1 VSGWKRTNTSR
12 ENDANRNS
20 RTCIAACSARRDDC
34 RCDILAGTHDQWAT
48 VTARISRP
56 DRNRGMTPSCS
67 SGVFS
72 GTTFAHRQ
80 RRARVGADA
89 RRGDAADGD
98 RLQRSSLPRARAT
111 TPGAGGGQEKWPLE
125 RRRYCAGPIVFENA
139 GLNFL
144 LSEKLR
150 REIFRAVMA
159 IAEDERIRG
168 TRFPA
173 LATSWPLPPCLLANN
188 ELGPG

>member
-1 VSGWKRTNTSR
+1 
-12 ENDANRNS
+12 
-20 RTCIAACSARRDDC
+20 
-34 RCDILAGTHDQWAT
+34 
-48 VTARISRP
+48 
-56 DRNRGMTPSCS
+56 MTPSCS

-98 RLQRSSLPRARAT
+98 RLQEFLAAGARDHPRCWR
-111 TPGAGGGQEKWPLE
+111 GQEKWPLE
-125 RRRYCAGPIVFENA
+125 RRCYCAGPIVFENA

-150 REIFRAVMA
+150 REIL
-159 IAEDERIRG
+159 
-168 TRFPA
+168 PA
-173 LATSWPLPPCLLANN
+173 RRHGDCRR
-188 ELGPG
+188 

>member
-1 VSGWKRTNTSR
+1 
-12 ENDANRNS
+12 
-20 RTCIAACSARRDDC
+20 
-34 RCDILAGTHDQWAT
+34 
-48 VTARISRP
+48 
-56 DRNRGMTPSCS
+56 MTPSCS

-125 RRRYCAGPIVFENA
+125 RRCYCAGPIVFENA

-150 REIFRAVMA
+150 REIL
-159 IAEDERIRG
+159 
-168 TRFPA
+168 PA
-173 LATSWPLPPCLLANN
+173 RRHGDCRR
-188 ELGPG
+188 